1 MEWFLSFIISLSLF
15 LSLYLTLSLSL
26 HNISCTFDKF
36 YAVKQMFVKTSI
48 TPLIN
53 KKQIYKC
60 QTFRSTDLHQLST
73 KENIQTK
80 YNVTPS

>member
-1 MEWFLSFIISLSLF
+1 
-15 LSLYLTLSLSL
+15 
-26 HNISCTFDKF
+26 
-36 YAVKQMFVKTSI
+36 MFFKTSI

-80 YNVTPS
+80 YNVTPSFNEYK

>member
-1 MEWFLSFIISLSLF
+1 MLITNLYNLHLRFSWLSLEG
-15 LSLYLTLSLSL
+15 
-26 HNISCTFDKF
+26 ISS
-36 YAVKQMFVKTSI
+36 YAVKQMFFKTSF

-60 QTFRSTDLHQLST
+60 KTFRSTDLHQLST

-80 YNVTPS
+80 YNATPS

>member
-1 MEWFLSFIISLSLF
+1 M
-15 LSLYLTLSLSL
+15 
-26 HNISCTFDKF
+26 F
-36 YAVKQMFVKTSI
+36 YAVKQMFFKTSI

-60 QTFRSTDLHQLST
+60 QTFRSADLHQLST

>member
-1 MEWFLSFIISLSLF
+1 
-15 LSLYLTLSLSL
+15 
-26 HNISCTFDKF
+26 
-36 YAVKQMFVKTSI
+36 MFFKTSI

-80 YNVTPS
+80 YNVTPSFSLYIFFSGQLMKVC